1 MAAGR
6 PANRAVSPPRARYD
20 VVVVGAGPVGLAA
33 ATLTAGNGLSTVLVD
48 EQPEPGGQIYRAIGS
63 TPVRERGVLGDE
75 YWHGNAL
82 VEAFLGSGA
91 EYAPRAIVWSVA
103 PPDDEPALHE
113 LGLSIDGRAHLIR
126 AKAVVVATGA
136 HERPFP
142 IPGWTL
148 PGVMSAGA
156 AQILLKTSGL
166 VPAGRTVIA
175 GCGPLVYLAAW
186 QLLNAGVSI
195 AMLLDTTPR
204 GRLLRALPHAARF
217 IASPYFGK
225 GMSLVR
231 SVRASVPRVNR
242 VTSLAAEGTDCLE
255 RVRYRSNGRE
265 QFVAADLLL
274 LHQGV
279 VPNVNLAN
287 AMGCEHEWDERA
299 HCFRPRLDAW
309 GASSVPGIWI
319 AGDAGGIQGARA
331 AEHHGRI
338 AALAAS
344 HGLGTFDAARRDA
357 LAKPHRRA
365 LSRATT
371 GRRFFDVLFA
381 PPQAFRV
388 PRGETIACRCEEVTA
403 QQVRD
408 AVALGCP
415 GPNQLKAFLRCGM
428 GPCQGRMCGLTVVD
442 LIADARGVHPRDVG
456 YYRLRFP
463 IKPLTLG
470 EFATLP
476 QTEASRAAVVRLRE

>member
-1 MAAGR
+1 MSE
-6 PANRAVSPPRARYD
+6 PHARYD
-20 VVVVGAGPVGLAA
+20 VVVIGAGPAGLAA
-33 ATLTAGNGLSTVLVD
+33 ATITAGHGLATALVD

-63 TPVRERGVLGDE
+63 TPVRDRGVLGDD
-75 YWHGNAL
+75 YWHGETL
-82 VEAFLGSGA
+82 VDAFRASPA
-91 EYAPRAIVWSVA
+91 EYVPRAMVWSVA
-103 PPDDEPALHE
+103 PAVDEPALHE
-113 LGLSIDGRAHLIR
+113 LGLSIDGRAYLTR
-126 AKAVVVATGA
+126 AKAVIVATGA
-136 HERPFP
+136 QERPFP

-148 PGVMSAGA
+148 PGVMGVGA

-166 VPAGRTVIA
+166 VPAGRTVFA
-175 GCGPLVYLAAW
+175 GCGPLLYLAAW
-186 QLLNAGVSI
+186 QLLNAGVPI
-195 AMLLDTTPR
+195 TRLLDTTPR
-204 GRLLRALPHAARF
+204 GSLVRALPHVARF
-217 IASPYFGK
+217 IASPYFAK
-225 GMSLVR
+225 GMQPR
-231 SVRASVPRVNR
+231 AQVRANVQVVRGVA
-242 VTSLAAEGTDCLE
+242 SLAAEGTDRVE
-255 RVRYRSNGRE
+255 RVRFQADGRE
-265 QFVAADLLL
+265 QVIAADLLL

-287 AMGCEHEWDERA
+287 AIGCEHEWDEPL

-319 AGDAGGIQGARA
+319 AGDGGGIQGARA
-331 AEHHGRI
+331 AEHRGRI
-338 AALAAS
+338 AGLAAS
-344 HGLGTFDAARRDA
+344 HALGTFDETRRDA
-357 LAKPHRRA
+357 LAAPHRRA
-365 LSRATT
+365 LARATA

-381 PPQAFRV
+381 PPHAFRV
-388 PRGETIACRCEEVTA
+388 PSGETLVCRCEEVTA

-442 LIADARGVHPRDVG
+442 LIADARGVPPRDVG

-476 QTEASRAAVVRLRE
+476 QTEASRAAVVRLRD